1 MASVGFEGILVADGS
16 EIVRHLVR
24 RLLAPH
30 ARAVHAAANVDEALE
45 VAARGACEVVL
56 ADVTLPGGGAV
67 ELLRQL
73 ARVPD
78 PRPGV
83 VAMSLRPCVEE
94 ECRLS
99 VAGALGYLE
108 KPIAHRNLARI
119 FKALACR
126 IDGASAERLHCH
138 SPLRAVVIDENGRDA
153 VSWEVRDWSDSGA
166 FLLTQAPLPVGSQ
179 LRLELRSGP
188 IHCSVCA
195 EVIRVQE
202 PAWGRLPGVA
212 VAFRRGDA
220 LQMERLGAL
229 RARLEAAQSASA
241 T

>member
-1 MASVGFEGILVADGS
+1 MASVAFEAILVADGS
-16 EIVRHLVR
+16 EIVRHLLR

-30 ARAVHAAANVDEALE
+30 AREVRAAARVDEALE
-45 VAARGACEVVL
+45 LAARGACDLML
-56 ADVTLPGGGAV
+56 ADVTLPGGGAM
-67 ELLRQL
+67 ELLQAL
-73 ARVPD
+73 SNAPD

-83 VAMSLRPCVEE
+83 VAMSLRPSIDEE
-94 ECRLS
+94 SRLS

-108 KPIAHRNLARI
+108 KPITHRNLARI

-126 IDGASAERLHCH
+126 IDAAGAERLHCH
-138 SPLRAVVIDENGRDA
+138 SSLRAVVIDENGRDA

-166 FLLTQAPLPVGSQ
+166 FLLTQAPLPLGSE
-179 LRLELRSGP
+179 LRLELRSGA

-195 EVIRVQE
+195 EVVRVQE

-220 LQMERLGAL
+220 QELERFGAL
-229 RARLEAAQSASA
+229 RARLEAAQSAFA